1 MGLMGPASFDKDS
14 QEDPWATSEGVAWGR
29 DGQGQSRKCELWG
42 EAALETEEGLRRQ
55 AGCRERALWKLGRLT
70 GLGRLQ
76 WSLQQLHP
84 FFYPRTPPGGSKWP

>member
-1 MGLMGPASFDKDS
+1 MGLASFDKDS
-14 QEDPWATSEGVAWGR
+14 QEDPWATFEGVAWGR
-29 DGQGQSRKCELWG
+29 GGRGRSRKCELWG
-42 EAALETEEGLRRQ
+42 EAALEGLRRQ
-55 AGCRERALWKLGRLT
+55 AGCVWERALKKLGGLA